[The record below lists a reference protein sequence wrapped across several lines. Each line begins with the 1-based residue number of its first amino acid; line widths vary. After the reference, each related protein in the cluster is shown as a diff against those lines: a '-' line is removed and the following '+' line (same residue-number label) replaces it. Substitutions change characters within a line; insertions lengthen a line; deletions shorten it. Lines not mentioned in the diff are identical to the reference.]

1 MYAILLHMKTNLS
14 LVHLQKPI
22 LAPAMQKSI
31 EILLLPILELTT
43 TIEQELQENPLLEL
57 DEEKNLLHHHP
68 QSAHSQ
74 QKIENKNIIS
84 EQSANENWSSDFID
98 EETEKIITRE
108 LTLEDSLLQ
117 QLRCEVSDPLK
128 FKIGELL
135 IGSLDEDGYLQVD
148 LQEIAEN
155 LGIGDL
161 SLIEEVLGII
171 QNFDPLGIASRD
183 LKECLV
189 IQMKAK
195 YNGSSHLGCQII
207 EQHLEDLGLRK
218 YQRIAKNLG
227 ITTIEA
233 EKTAKMIASLDP
245 KPARNYRPI
254 AEEIYIKPDVTIQKS
269 RQNEYEIQIN
279 RVGVPYIRVN
289 SYYKN
294 LLNQPNL
301 TDEERNFIREKV
313 KNAQN
318 FIKSLEQRGQTLHAI
333 ADYILQ
339 RQKDFF
345 EGALF
350 AIVPMSLKD
359 VAERIGRNESTVS
372 RAIQNKYI
380 ETPHGIFPA
389 KFFFSQAIVSDQSDC
404 VSSRGVKE
412 EIKELIET
420 EDKTSPLSDQEIQ
433 NYFHRKGM
441 TLARRTVTKYRQ
453 SLKILP
459 SHLRRIDGPQPPKTT
474 NFEPV
479 IIRG

>member
-1 MYAILLHMKTNLS
+1 MKTNLS
-14 LVHLQKPI
+14 LVQVQKQI
-22 LAPAMQKSI
+22 LAPAMQQSI
-31 EILLLPILELTT
+31 AILLLPIAELTT
-43 TIEQELQENPLLEL
+43 AIEQELQENPLLEL
-57 DEEKNLLHHHP
+57 DEEKNFLHQPP
-68 QSAHSQ
+68 QSVNSQ
-74 QKIENKNIIS
+74 PKIENKNIIS
-84 EQSANENWSSDFID
+84 DQPSNENWSNDFID
-98 EETEKIITRE
+98 EETERIITRD

-117 QLRCEVSDPLK
+117 QLRCEISDPLK
-128 FKIGELL
+128 FRIGELL
-135 IGSLDEDGYLQVD
+135 IGSLDEDGYLQVNF
-148 LQEIAEN
+148 QEIAES
-155 LGIGDL
+155 LGIADL
-161 SLIEEVLGII
+161 SLIEEILKII
-171 QNFDPLGIASRD
+171 QSFDPMGIASRD
-183 LKECLV
+183 LKECLM

-195 YNGSSHLGCQII
+195 YNGTSHLGCQII
-207 EQHLEDLGLRK
+207 QQHLEDLGLRK
-218 YQRIAKNLG
+218 YQKIAKNLG
-227 ITTIEA
+227 TTTAEA

-245 KPARNYRPI
+245 RPARNYRPI
-254 AEEIYIKPDVTIQKS
+254 AAEIYIKPDVTIQKN

-279 RVGVPYIRVN
+279 RAGVPYIRVN

-294 LLNQPNL
+294 LLTQSNL
-301 TDEERNFIREKV
+301 TDEEKNFIREKI

-318 FIKSLEQRGQTLHAI
+318 FIRSLEQRGQTLHAI

-359 VAERIGRNESTVS
+359 VAQIIGRNESTVS
-372 RAIQNKYI
+372 RAIHNKYI
-380 ETPHGIFPA
+380 DTPQGIFPA

-459 SHLRRIDGPQPPKTT
+459 SHLRRIDSPNPPKTR

-479 IIRG
+479 INRG